1 MRDEYID
8 KLQDMVNAVVQYI
21 TVISE
26 DQRDY
31 EEICLRSALTFI
43 MASMAKAGQTKAKFT
58 PEDLFERIDYI
69 VDCIL
74 DESEEAQ

>member
-1 MRDEYID
+1 MRDEYLD

-21 TVISE
+21 NVISD
-26 DQRDY
+26 DQTSY
-31 EEICLRSALTFI
+31 EEICLMSAMTFI

-58 PEDLFERIDYI
+58 PEDLFDRMDYI

-74 DESEEAQ
+74 DASEEA